1 MTTPPGLRLS
11 TDADTAAL
19 WAVFLHRY
27 GTRRSGAADA
37 LRAVIAADPALAVAR
52 AAAVLLAAL
61 AGEDFDRDAELAA
74 ARRGA
79 KAHDWERSLVEATM
93 TLASQGM
100 WPSRPSWER
109 HHDRFPGDLLG
120 MELVIFLTLMSSDP
134 GARQAALERGLR
146 TEAVVGEHPQ
156 LLGFRGM
163 MAQDRGDLDEAH
175 RLASRALELD
185 PTGFSGGHPMT
196 HVYFEGGDH
205 AAGADWL
212 DGWLPETDQE
222 ADFGS
227 HLVWHS
233 ALHHLALGHQE
244 TAIERYRHCAGRRGP
259 GGLVDGTSMLW
270 RCQMHGLVPPGADP
284 ADVPVAEVVAPLTTN
299 VPFTFVGLH
308 VALGLATAE
317 DADGLRRFA
326 ANAAGFTAPGSAEL
340 LPDVALGLASYVEG
354 DHAAASDRLLA
365 RERDFVRFG
374 GSHAQR
380 EVFEDTLIQ
389 ALIRAGRL
397 AEATTRLQAR
407 LDRRE
412 SPLDAAL
419 LARAHGS
426 GEPVTPG

>member
-1 MTTPPGLRLS
+1 MPLS

-19 WAVFLHRY
+19 WEVFLHRY

-37 LRAVIAADPALAVAR
+37 LRAVIAADPGLAVAR
-52 AAAVLLAAL
+52 AAAALLAAFS
-61 AGEDFDRDAELAA
+61 GESFEVEAEIAA
-74 ARRGA
+74 ARRGTMT
-79 KAHDWERSLVEATM
+79 HDWERSLVEATI
-93 TLASQGM
+93 TLTSQGM
-100 WPSRPSWER
+100 WPSLPSWER

-120 MELVIFLTLMSSDP
+120 LELVIFLTLMSTDP
-134 GARQAALERGLR
+134 GAREAALVRGLR
-146 TEAVVGEHPQ
+146 TEAVVGEHPT
-156 LLGFRGM
+156 LLGFRAM
-163 MAQDRGDLDEAH
+163 MAQDLGDLDEAH

-185 PTGFSGGHPMT
+185 PTGFNGGHPLT
-196 HVYFEGGDH
+196 HVFFEGGDH
-205 AAGADWL
+205 AAGAEWL
-212 DGWLPETDQE
+212 DGWLPTTDQE

-233 ALHHLALGHQE
+233 ALHHLALGHQD
-244 TAIERYRHCAGRRGP
+244 TAIDRYRHCAGRSGP

-270 RCQMHGLVPPGADP
+270 RCQLHGLVAPGADP
-284 ADVPVAEVVAPLTTN
+284 AEVPVAEVVAPLTRD
-299 VPFTFVGLH
+299 VPFTFVGVH

-326 ANAAGFTAPGSAEL
+326 ADAAGFTAPGSAEL
-340 LPDVALGLASYVEG
+340 LPGLALGLAAYVEG
-354 DHAAASDRLLA
+354 DHAAASERLLA
-365 RERDFVRFG
+365 EERGFVRYG

-389 ALIRAGRL
+389 TLIRAGRL
-397 AEATTRLQAR
+397 AEASLRLQAR

-426 GEPVTPG
+426 GEAVAPG

>member
-1 MTTPPGLRLS
+1 MPG
-11 TDADTAAL
+11 T
-19 WAVFLHRY
+19 
-27 GTRRSGAADA
+27 
-37 LRAVIAADPALAVAR
+37 
-52 AAAVLLAAL
+52 
-61 AGEDFDRDAELAA
+61 
-74 ARRGA
+74 
-79 KAHDWERSLVEATM
+79 
-93 TLASQGM
+93 
-100 WPSRPSWER
+100 
-109 HHDRFPGDLLG
+109 
-120 MELVIFLTLMSSDP
+120 
-134 GARQAALERGLR
+134 AALERALR
-146 TEAVVGEHPQ
+146 TEAVVGEHPT

-163 MAQDRGDLDEAH
+163 LAQDVGDLDAAH

-212 DGWLPETDQE
+212 DGWLPGTDQD

-233 ALHHLALGHQE
+233 ALHHLALGHQD
-244 TAIERYRHCAGRRGP
+244 TAIERYRRCAGRGGP

-284 ADVPVAEVVAPLTTN
+284 AEVRVSEVVAPLTAD
-299 VPFTFVGLH
+299 VPFTFVGVH

-340 LPDVALGLASYVEG
+340 LPDMALGLASYVEG

-397 AEATTRLQAR
+397 TEASTRLQAR

-419 LARAHGS
+419 LARTHGS
-426 GEPVTPG
+426 GEAVTPG

>member
-1 MTTPPGLRLS
+1 MTTAMPLS

-19 WAVFLHRY
+19 WEVFLHRY
-27 GTRRSGAADA
+27 GSRRSGAADA
-37 LRAVIAADPALAVAR
+37 LRAVIAADPGLAVAR
-52 AAAVLLAAL
+52 AAAALLAAF
-61 AGEDFDRDAELAA
+61 AGESFDVEGEIAA
-74 ARRGA
+74 ARRGT

-93 TLASQGM
+93 TLVSQGM

-120 MELVIFLTLMSSDP
+120 LELVIFLTLMSTDP
-134 GARQAALERGLR
+134 GAREAALERGLR
-146 TEAVVGEHPQ
+146 TEEVVGEHPT

-163 MAQDRGDLDEAH
+163 MAQDMGDIDEAH
-175 RLASRALELD
+175 PLASRALELD
-185 PTGFSGGHPMT
+185 PAGFSGGHPMT

-212 DGWLPETDQE
+212 DGWLPTTDQE

-233 ALHHLALGHQE
+233 ALHHLALGHQD
-244 TAIERYRHCAGRRGP
+244 TAIERYRHCARRSGP

-284 ADVPVAEVVAPLTTN
+284 AEVRVSEVVAAFTAD

-326 ANAAGFTAPGSAEL
+326 ANASGFAAPGSAEL

-365 RERDFVRFG
+365 RERDVVRFG

-380 EVFEDTLIQ
+380 EVVEDTLIQ

-397 AEATTRLQAR
+397 AEASTRLQAR

-419 LARAHGS
+419 LARTHGS
-426 GEPVTPG
+426 GEAVTPG

>member
-1 MTTPPGLRLS
+1 MTTGMPLS

-19 WAVFLHRY
+19 WEVFLHRY
-27 GTRRSGAADA
+27 GSRRSGAADA
-37 LRAVIAADPALAVAR
+37 LRAVIAADPGLAVAR
-52 AAAVLLAAL
+52 AAAALLAAF
-61 AGEDFDRDAELAA
+61 AGESFDVESEIAA
-74 ARRGA
+74 ARSGT

-93 TLASQGM
+93 TLTSQGM

-109 HHDRFPGDLLG
+109 HHDGFPGDLLG
-120 MELVIFLTLMSSDP
+120 LELVIFLTLMSTDP
-134 GARQAALERGLR
+134 DARQAALARALR
-146 TEAVVGEHPQ
+146 TEAVVGEHPT

-163 MAQDRGDLDEAH
+163 MAQDVGDLDAAH
-175 RLASRALELD
+175 RFASRALELD

-205 AAGADWL
+205 AAGAEWL
-212 DGWLPETDQE
+212 DGWLPGTDQD

-270 RCQMHGLVPPGADP
+270 RCQMHGLVAPGTDP
-284 ADVPVAEVVAPLTTN
+284 AEVRVSEVVAPLTTD
-299 VPFTFVGLH
+299 VPFTFVGVH

-340 LPDVALGLASYVEG
+340 LPDMALGLASYVEG
-354 DHAAASDRLLA
+354 DHAAASDLLLA
-365 RERDFVRFG
+365 RERDVVRFG

-389 ALIRAGRL
+389 ALMRAGRL
-397 AEATTRLQAR
+397 TEASTRLQAR

-419 LARAHGS
+419 LARTHGS
-426 GEPVTPG
+426 GEAATHG